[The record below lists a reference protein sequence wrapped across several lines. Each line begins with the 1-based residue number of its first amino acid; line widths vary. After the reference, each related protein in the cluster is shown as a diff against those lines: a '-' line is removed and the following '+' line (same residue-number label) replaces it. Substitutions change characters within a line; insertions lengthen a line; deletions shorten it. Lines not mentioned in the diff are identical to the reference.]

1 MAKEERKKARLAEL
15 DNKLRKE
22 YEEKRAKR
30 VAEENQKQD
39 RLKEKQ
45 LQRDQAQKRENA
57 IKLKIAQAGIEEEL
71 RNLSLV
77 NKAKKNIEKE
87 ETKGQKTKA

>member
-30 VAEENQKQD
+30 VAEEN
-39 RLKEKQ
+39 
-45 LQRDQAQKRENA
+45 
-57 IKLKIAQAGIEEEL
+57 
-71 RNLSLV
+71 
-77 NKAKKNIEKE
+77 
-87 ETKGQKTKA
+87 